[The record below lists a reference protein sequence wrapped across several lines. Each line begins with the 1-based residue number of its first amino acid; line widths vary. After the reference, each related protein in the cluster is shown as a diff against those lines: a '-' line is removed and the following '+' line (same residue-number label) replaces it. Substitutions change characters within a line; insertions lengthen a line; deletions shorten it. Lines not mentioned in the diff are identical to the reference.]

1 MTHSSPTLTDEVGVR
16 GLDGE
21 IIHSLRLLNQPQS
34 FHHAIAA
41 ISRPHPVAELQL
53 PRRHPATIDA
63 QEGMLW
69 GGFDDLAVEGEG
81 DEDLVRLR
89 SDGGDGIPADTC

>member
-41 ISRPHPVAELQL
+41 IPP
-53 PRRHPATIDA
+53 PHPATIGV
-63 QEGMLW
+63 QEGMLRVVSMTSP
-69 GGFDDLAVEGEG
+69 LR
-81 DEDLVRLR
+81 VRYTER
-89 SDGGDGIPADTC
+89 I